1 MMEKYFEYKKHKTNF
16 KTEVIAGVTTFL
28 TMAYIMFLNPFILSG
43 EFAGPEKGFFEF
55 GAVFT
60 ATIVATAIACFIMAF
75 YGKTWPIGLAPGMG
89 INAFVTFGVVAG
101 MGYTPQAALGAVL
114 VAGVL
119 FLAISLTPIRAWLI
133 NSIPKSLKLGI
144 GAGIGLFLAIIG
156 LEIMGVV
163 GDHPVTLVT
172 IGDIKNPLVMLACL
186 AFVVMI
192 VLEKMKV
199 KGNIIIT
206 ILGFSIIAWGT
217 GLAKFNGI
225 VGSIPPMTYLFD
237 FDLTAAF
244 TAGMSTVIF
253 TLLFIDFFD
262 TAGTLTSVAN
272 VAGKVDKQGKVKDIN
287 KAMLADSV
295 GTVAGALMG
304 TTTITS
310 YVESGAGVKAGGRT
324 GMTSL
329 VIGVLFLACLFF
341 SPLATSLPKEIDGA
355 ALLYVA
361 ILFVRNITDIEW
373 DDIAESGPAVVAMIT
388 MPLTYSISNGIA
400 LAFIAYALIKIL
412 TGKFTKTSPA
422 IWVIAI
428 LSVISFAVA

>member
-1 MMEKYFEYKKHKTNF
+1 MLEKYFNYRKHKTDF

-43 EFAGPEKGFFEF
+43 EFAGPEKGFFDF

-60 ATIVATAIACFIMAF
+60 ATIVATALACFIMAF

-89 INAFVTFGVVAG
+89 INAFVAFGVVAG

-114 VAGVL
+114 VAGIL
-119 FLAISLTPIRAWLI
+119 FLIISLTPIRAWLI
-133 NSIPKSLKLGI
+133 NSIPRSLKLGI

-163 GDHPVTLVT
+163 ADHPVTLVT
-172 IGDIKNPLVMLACL
+172 LGDIKNPLILLACL
-186 AFVVMI
+186 CFVSMI
-192 VLEKMKV
+192 VMEKLNV
-199 KGNIIIT
+199 RGNIIIG
-206 ILGFSIIAWGT
+206 ILAFSIIAWAS

-225 VGSIPPMTYLFD
+225 VGEIPPMTYLFD

-272 VAGKVDKQGKVKDIN
+272 VAGKVDRQGKVEDID
-287 KAMLADSV
+287 KAMMADSV
-295 GTVAGALMG
+295 GTVAGAFMG
-304 TTTITS
+304 TTTVTS
-310 YVESGAGVKAGGRT
+310 YVESGAGVKAGGKT

-329 VIGVLFLACLFF
+329 TIGVLFLACLFF
-341 SPLATSLPKEIDGA
+341 APLATSLPKEIDGA
-355 ALLYVA
+355 ALLYVSV
-361 ILFVRNITDIEW
+361 LFVRNITDIEW
-373 DDIAESGPAVVAMIT
+373 DDIGESAPAVLAMIS

-400 LAFIAYALIKIL
+400 LAFISYALIRL
-412 TGKFTKTSPA
+412 FTGKFSNTSPA

-428 LSVISFAVA
+428 LSVVSFAVA

>member
-1 MMEKYFEYKKHKTNF
+1 MLEKYFNYKKHKTDF
-16 KTEVIAGVTTFL
+16 KTEVTAGLTTFL

-43 EFAGPEKGFFEF
+43 EFAGPEKGFFDF

-60 ATIVATAIACFIMAF
+60 ATIVATALACFIMAF

-89 INAFVTFGVVAG
+89 INAFVAFGVVAG

-119 FLAISLTPIRAWLI
+119 FLIISLTPIRAWLI

-163 GDHPVTLVT
+163 ADHPVTLVT
-172 IGDIKNPLVMLACL
+172 IGDMKNPLILLACL
-186 AFVVMI
+186 AFVSMI
-192 VLEKMKV
+192 VMEKLNI
-199 KGNIIIT
+199 KGNIIIG
-206 ILGFSIIAWGT
+206 IIGFSIIAWVS
-217 GLAKFNGI
+217 GLAKFNGV

-237 FDLTAAF
+237 FDLNAAL

-262 TAGTLTSVAN
+262 TTGTLTSVAN
-272 VAGKVDKQGKVKDIN
+272 VAGKVDSKGKIQDID
-287 KAMLADSV
+287 KAMMADSV

-304 TTTITS
+304 TTTVTS

-329 VIGVLFLACLFF
+329 TIGVLFLSCLFL

-355 ALLYVA
+355 ALLYVSV
-361 ILFVRNITDIEW
+361 LFVRNITDIEW
-373 DDIAESGPAVVAMIT
+373 DDIGESAPAVLAMIA

-400 LAFIAYALIKIL
+400 LAFISYALIRL
-412 TGKFTKTSPA
+412 FTGKFSSTSPA

-428 LSVISFAVA
+428 LSVVSFAVA